1 MAFDKNEYLVQDD
14 ITHRYKRI
22 SEHTVGDS
30 LTGTVQENK
39 QVFDDYPD
47 LISEKHNQLI
57 NNLESVVASSV
68 TEAVLKTAL
77 LNTFYPVGS
86 YYETSNKNFD
96 PNTAWGG
103 TWRLETSGQV
113 HISGDGNNIDGANKN
128 NGIGIS
134 DGGEATHTLTASESG
149 VPAHNHGFTNP
160 TYKASGTAVSVSK
173 HSASAC
179 SRATNVGVSVTAHSA
194 SACTRTTNVGVS
206 GGSHQHPG
214 SASGRRI
221 LETTGET
228 PTNTWI
234 KTDYY
239 QNSKYSSATSKPF
252 LALGALSGGS
262 AEPAQQFQSSLATG
276 YATPS
281 FTITQPAFNTPS
293 LSHTV
298 SVTQPAF
305 NTPELSHTVSVTQP
319 TISKDTNGSVSN
331 NTATNA
337 SSAHNNMQPYIVVNR
352 WHRTA

>member
-22 SEHTVGDS
+22 SEHTIGDS

-86 YYETSNKNFD
+86 YYETSKTVAQFD

-103 TWRLETSGQV
+103 TWVLETSGQV
-113 HISGDGNNIDGANKN
+113 HVSAGDGYNIGTT
-128 NGIGIS
+128 
-134 DGGEATHTLTASESG
+134 GGEATHTLTASESG

-160 TYKASGTAVSVSK
+160 TYKASGTAVSVGK

-179 SRATNVGVSVTAHSA
+179 SRATNVGVSVSAHSA
-194 SACTRTTNVGVS
+194 TACTRATNVALS
-206 GGSHQHPG
+206 GGSHQHAG